1 MNIYFSGA
9 LLDLFFSL
17 LHHVSPAPG
26 RMLRISKLGQDCE
39 AGRLFPPEYYL
50 IGDSGYSIETWLMVP
65 YPIRVGMTDT
75 EHLYNYKLSGTRMIV
90 ECAFGRLKGRWRIL
104 NAIQQASLK
113 HATRVSLACAILHNL
128 CSRSAD
134 SAYRASWNVAVP
146 RSSVGHRAGG
156 ENEATR
162 RRDDIAESLWQ
173 RYS

>member
-1 MNIYFSGA
+1 
-9 LLDLFFSL
+9 
-17 LHHVSPAPG
+17 
-26 RMLRISKLGQDCE
+26 MLRISKLGQDCE
-39 AGRLFPPEYYL
+39 AGRLFPPEFYL
-50 IGDSGYSIETWLMVP
+50 IGDSGNSIETWLMVP

-134 SAYRASWNVAVP
+134 SAYRASWNVVIP

-162 RRDDIAESLWQ
+162 RRDDVAESLWQ